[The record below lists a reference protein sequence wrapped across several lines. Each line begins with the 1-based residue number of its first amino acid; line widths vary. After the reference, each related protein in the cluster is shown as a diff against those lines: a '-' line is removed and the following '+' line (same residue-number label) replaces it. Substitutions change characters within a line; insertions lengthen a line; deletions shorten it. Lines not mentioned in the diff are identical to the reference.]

1 MTETSGWLVAADA
14 DLDAI
19 RRCLIDP
26 PRAADLVQRVAT
38 MLQFLTQGHDLVPI
52 PSASLARF
60 GAECFGWRL
69 WVRSCPARTSAHVAW
84 GSGDGKWR
92 EAWIAGGSEANAT

>member
-1 MTETSGWLVAADA
+1 
-14 DLDAI
+14 
-19 RRCLIDP
+19 
-26 PRAADLVQRVAT
+26 VQRVAT
-38 MLQFLTQGHDLVPI
+38 MLEFLTQGHDLVPI

-84 GSGDGKWR
+84 GPSGQEPEGRPGDGKWS